1 MKLVRS
7 ELFSEFG
14 RGNAKKS
21 FEGSRKVALV
31 KETSR
36 DGNLAD
42 RIIQI
47 GQFTT
52 REFNAQASYVLS
64 NGATACFAK
73 RLSQINRMHTDVL
86 S

>member
-1 MKLVRS
+1 MKLVRPELLS
-7 ELFSEFG
+7 ELG

-36 DGNLAD
+36 RGNLAD
-42 RIIQI
+42 RIIRI

-52 REFNAQASYVLS
+52 CEFNAQAPHVLS
-64 NGATACFAK
+64 NGAAAYFAK
-73 RLSQINRMHTDVL
+73 RLGQINRMHTNVPG
-86 S
+86 

>member
-14 RGNAKKS
+14 RCNAKKS
-21 FEGSRKVALV
+21 FESSRKVALV

-36 DGNLAD
+36 RGNLAD
-42 RIIQI
+42 GIVQI

-52 REFNAQASYVLS
+52 CEFNAQAPYVVS
-64 NGATACFAK
+64 NSATANLAK
-73 RLSQINRMHTDVL
+73 RLGQINRMHTDML
-86 S
+86 R